1 MRITVVVTTY
11 RKPRELQ
18 LVLAGYGKQDDDDFE
33 VVVADDGSGE
43 ATGRVVEEAARST
56 GLALAHVWHADRGFR
71 KTEIL
76 NRALLEARGDYV
88 IFTDGD
94 CIPRADLVRTHR
106 ELGGRGR
113 YLSGGYVRLS
123 PGVSRTLDVDDVR
136 AGRPFDPRWLRERGQ
151 RPGRKVLRLLPS
163 GRLPGLLDRLTPTR
177 ASFNGMNSSV
187 AVGPALEVDGF
198 DLDFTYGGLDR
209 EFGARLRNLGLRPV
223 QVRHR
228 AVVVH
233 LHHERPYRDREAQE
247 RQKRRLSEIER
258 RGRTRAVR
266 GLSSL
271 DPNVETR
278 VVRYGRAGG
287 ATPERRPRAG
297 LDDPEAKVYRNET
310 SRTSDGPIPEASE
323 EMR

>member
-11 RKPRELQ
+11 RKPRELE
-18 LVLAGYGKQDDDDFE
+18 LVLAGYGAQDDHDFD

-43 ATGRVVEEAARST
+43 GTARVVEEAART
-56 GLALAHVWHADRGFR
+56 GLDLTHVWHADRGFR

-76 NRALLEARGDYV
+76 NRALLDARGDYV

-106 ELGGRGR
+106 ELARRGR
-113 YLSGGYVRLS
+113 YLSGGYVRLP
-123 PGVSRTLDVDDVR
+123 PGISRTLDLDDVR
-136 AGRPFDPRWLRERGQ
+136 AGRPFDPRWLRERGH
-151 RPGRKVLRLLPS
+151 RPGRRVFRLLPP

-187 AVGPALEVDGF
+187 AVRPALEVDGF

-223 QVRHR
+223 QIRHR
-228 AVVVH
+228 AVVLH

-247 RQKRRLSEIER
+247 RQKRRLAEIER
-258 RGRTRAVR
+258 GGRTRAVR

-271 DPNVETR
+271 DRDVETR
-278 VVRYGRAGG
+278 VTRHGRGRGG
-287 ATPERRPRAG
+287 TPVGRPRAG
-297 LDDPEAKVYRNET
+297 PDDAEAEGKRGET
-310 SRTSDGPIPEASE
+310 SRPSDGPIPEASE